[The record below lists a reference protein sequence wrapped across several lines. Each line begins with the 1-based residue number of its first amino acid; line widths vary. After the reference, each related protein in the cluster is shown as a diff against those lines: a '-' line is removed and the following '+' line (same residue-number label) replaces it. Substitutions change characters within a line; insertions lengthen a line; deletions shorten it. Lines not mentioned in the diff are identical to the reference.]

1 MAPNTPRP
9 RTSSLYG
16 SLDLLILNVLRRDG
30 PLHGL
35 EIADRI
41 RERSDDHLKIE
52 EGALYPAL
60 HRLQRRGL
68 LLNEWRVS
76 DKGRRAKFYDLSPS
90 GAAALEEEMERWRNH
105 TRAVGRVLDVPAE
118 RLP

>member
-1 MAPNTPRP
+1 MASDIPRP
-9 RTSSLYG
+9 KTSPLYG
-16 SLDLLILNVLRRDG
+16 SLDLLILNVLHRDG

-35 EIADRI
+35 EIADQI
-41 RERSDDHLKIE
+41 RERSEDHLKIE

-60 HRLQRRGL
+60 HRLQRQGL

-90 GAAALEEEMERWRNH
+90 GSVALEEEIDRWRSH
-105 TRAVGRVLDVPAE
+105 TRAVGRVLDVPVE

>member
-1 MAPNTPRP
+1 MPPGAK
-9 RTSSLYG
+9 SSPMYG
-16 SLDLLILNVLRRDG
+16 SLDLLILNSLDRDG

-41 RERSDDHLKIE
+41 RQWSDDHLTVE

-60 HRLQRRGL
+60 HRLQRQQL
-68 LLNEWRVS
+68 LAGEWRVS
-76 DKGRRAKFYDLSPS
+76 DKGRRAKFYQLSPS
-90 GAAALEEEMERWRNH
+90 GRVALADAIDRWRDH
-105 TRAVGRVLDVPAE
+105 TRAVGKVLDFPLQ

>member
-1 MAPNTPRP
+1 MTLKPPAR
-9 RTSSLYG
+9 SSLYG
-16 SLDLLILNVLRRDG
+16 SLDLLVLHVLREDG

-41 RERSDDHLKIE
+41 RERSEAHLKVE

-60 HRLQRRGL
+60 HRLQGRGL
-68 LLNEWRVS
+68 LLNEWRIS

-90 GAAALEEEMERWRNH
+90 GTVALDEEIERWRNH

>member
-1 MAPNTPRP
+1 MATDETRS
-9 RTSSLYG
+9 RTSPLYG
-16 SLDLLILNVLRRDG
+16 SLDLLILTVLGSEG

-41 RERSDDHLKIE
+41 RERSEAHLRVE

-60 HRLQRRGL
+60 HRLQKRGL
-68 LLNEWRVS
+68 LLDEWRVS

-90 GAAALEEEMERWRNH
+90 GTVALREEMERWRNH

>member
-1 MAPNTPRP
+1 MPPAAPRSK
-9 RTSSLYG
+9 SSLLYG
-16 SLDLLILNVLRRDG
+16 SLDLLVLNSLDRDG

-41 RERSDDHLKIE
+41 RQWSDDQLNVE

-60 HRLQRRGL
+60 HKLQRQQL
-68 LLNEWRVS
+68 VTSEWRVS
-76 DKGRRAKFYDLSPS
+76 DKGRRAKFYRLSRS
-90 GAAALEEEMERWRNH
+90 GQVALADAIDRWRDH
-105 TRAVGRVLDVPAE
+105 TRAVGKVLDVPLQ